1 MLGMPLT
8 RQRFGNGVTKSGA
21 VNLRHASYA
30 EDFRPIED
38 DCACPCCRPAE
49 QGGLGITRAYIFHL
63 AAKETVGAH
72 L

>member
-21 VNLRHASYA
+21 VNLRHASYS